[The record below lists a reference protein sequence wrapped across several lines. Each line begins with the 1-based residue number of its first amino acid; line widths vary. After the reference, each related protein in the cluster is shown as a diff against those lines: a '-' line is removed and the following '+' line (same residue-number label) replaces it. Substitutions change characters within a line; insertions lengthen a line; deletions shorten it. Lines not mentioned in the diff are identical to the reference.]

1 LLTAFIRARSDILK
15 EYYSSVCNHL
25 ISRFK
30 ERDAAVKEEIL
41 LCMRDLLRESVV
53 TGKAGAA
60 AAMSAADK
68 GPASSHGGALGGA
81 GDAMEDDAPPIAPSF
96 LRTRSSYETLD
107 VKLPEIVAACEKLF
121 RGSLDSRAQ
130 RATFALLSE
139 LVRVRHGGL
148 DSHLDSLLPP
158 ILKSIEKGRVGA
170 EADAGADALRLLR
183 SILELHKFESVQ
195 PHLAE
200 IARVLCDAVA
210 RGPES
215 NKVDALGVVASV
227 AKLLKG
233 KSQAAIAQA
242 LYKVVFAEFVLA
254 DVPLPAKLATISAL
268 ASILSYVGEDLD
280 RASVSAAVM
289 PVLLQRLHND
299 STVQPTLRAL
309 TRVANLSDALD
320 WSPIVA
326 ASGELVQLC
335 RKTSHH
341 LKNDVVR
348 CLEAIMRRS
357 ALSHTK
363 RPAAKEAAFS
373 EEQLAVLIKEIA
385 PLISDNDLHLAH
397 LVLNLCSTALNVGQ
411 NKTADLV
418 ASSVLPSALRLMLSP
433 RLQGVALTS
442 LIHFLQT
449 CVDASK
455 RPGANP
461 QSPLE
466 YTRLLGSLLAQVPSS
481 AGGSSAS
488 AAAAAG
494 ASSAQQLN
502 RAAYLSIAQC
512 VAGTTERATDAQ
524 ASSTVSKFVAEIV
537 QAKQIDLG
545 STAQLALLVL
555 GQIGR
560 QRDLSQHAGLEAACL
575 QAFDSQDEQ
584 VRSAAAF
591 ALGNIAVGNLAQSLP
606 KLLQITQQRLDTPAH
621 GYLLFSALKEI
632 ILAHSGDQAGLLKFQ
647 QYVDSLLPLLLSNVG
662 HENESTRAMVS
673 ECLGRLAVIA
683 PQKLMGPIEKLVWTS
698 GPRCAWWPF
707 RPCDS
712 ACTRSWT
719 TACCTNICRPSSPRC

>member
-1 LLTAFIRARSDILK
+1 
-15 EYYSSVCNHL
+15 
-25 ISRFK
+25 
-30 ERDAAVKEEIL
+30 
-41 LCMRDLLRESVV
+41 
-53 TGKAGAA
+53 
-60 AAMSAADK
+60 
-68 GPASSHGGALGGA
+68 
-81 GDAMEDDAPPIAPSF
+81 
-96 LRTRSSYETLD
+96 
-107 VKLPEIVAACEKLF
+107 
-121 RGSLDSRAQ
+121 
-130 RATFALLSE
+130 
-139 LVRVRHGGL
+139 
-148 DSHLDSLLPP
+148 
-158 ILKSIEKGRVGA
+158 
-170 EADAGADALRLLR
+170 
-183 SILELHKFESVQ
+183 
-195 PHLAE
+195 
-200 IARVLCDAVA
+200 
-210 RGPES
+210 
-215 NKVDALGVVASV
+215 
-227 AKLLKG
+227 
-233 KSQAAIAQA
+233 
-242 LYKVVFAEFVLA
+242 
-254 DVPLPAKLATISAL
+254 
-268 ASILSYVGEDLD
+268 
-280 RASVSAAVM
+280 
-289 PVLLQRLHND
+289 
-299 STVQPTLRAL
+299 
-309 TRVANLSDALD
+309 
-320 WSPIVA
+320 
-326 ASGELVQLC
+326 
-335 RKTSHH
+335 
-341 LKNDVVR
+341 
-348 CLEAIMRRS
+348 LEAIMRRS

-397 LVLNLCSTALNVGQ
+397 LVLNLCSTALHVGQ

-683 PQKLMGPIEKLVWTS
+683 PQKLMGPIEKLVTDKRATVRVVAISAVRFCLHPLMDYGVLYQHLSSLLTPLLKDSDLDVRRHTLLSINAVARINIEALPRDVLYQVVLPTLYVETKIKPELRREVDYGGQILLLHTRLAPRRFCRTTGSLTMVRFSAHDLRCLSIFVLLCSAFKKIIDDGKPLRHSAYQTLQTLLEVTPHRIDLPEFIAAVKQGIRDEEDIQLLSYQIFIELAKFHGSALLEIIDQLPTLIMDSVKKYISEAKSKEPEQALDILRAIVRALLVFNTVPGVELCTKYMHFYRQVQATS
-698 GPRCAWWPF
+698 LCATLIKE
-707 RPCDS
+707 
-712 ACTRSWT
+712 A
-719 TACCTNICRPSSPRC
+719 TA